1 MTTFATSTSAFYSR
15 STLDLT
21 SLRAQAEKLQTQI
34 SSGNRLTTSSDDPV
48 AASRLRALSRSDT
61 LSKIDTDAANRA
73 TSDLNLADSAMT
85 EFSNTIIRV
94 QQLATQA
101 ASGTM
106 TDEQRSSIGTELKQ
120 LQSNL
125 VALAN
130 TRDSAGH
137 ALFGGQTG
145 GDAYTVDASGN
156 ASYIG
161 TGTAGQLSLGDGQTV
176 TRGVTGPEFLS
187 FTVNGTQTDIMSVVK
202 TLSDALDAG
211 GTGAATAASNAL
223 ASLQAGLDSVTTA
236 QTVVGSRL
244 SWIDINVERQTAMA
258 TSRATEQ
265 QDIGGTDITE
275 AFTRLQELSTVL
287 EASQASFTKLSS
299 LSLFSMLS

>member
-211 GTGAATAASNAL
+211 GTGAAIAASNAL

>member
-48 AASRLRALSRSDT
+48 AASRLRALSRTDT

-106 TDEQRSSIGTELKQ
+106 SDTQRSSISTELKQ
-120 LQSNL
+120 LQGNL

-156 ASYIG
+156 ASYVG
-161 TGTAGQLSLGDGQTV
+161 TGSAGQLALGDGQTV

-187 FTVNGTQTDIMSVVK
+187 FNVNGTQTDIMSVVK

-211 GTGAATAASNAL
+211 GAGATTAASNAL
-223 ASLQAGLDSVTTA
+223 TSLQAGLDSVTTA

-244 SWIDINVERQTAMA
+244 SWIDINVQRQTAMA

-265 QDIGGTDITE
+265 KDIGGTDITE

-287 EASQASFTKLSS
+287 EASQASFTKLSG